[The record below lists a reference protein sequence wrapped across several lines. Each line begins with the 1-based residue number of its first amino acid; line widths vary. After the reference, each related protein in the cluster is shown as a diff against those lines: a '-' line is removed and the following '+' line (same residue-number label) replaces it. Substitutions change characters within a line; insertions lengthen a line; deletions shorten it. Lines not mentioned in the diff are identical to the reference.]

1 MMLSDGVGEKAHRSI
16 SLSIF
21 GEFLKLLLMSSI
33 WNVIRVLLISFYTIN
48 LNSRLWLKFD

>member
-21 GEFLKLLLMSSI
+21 GEFFEVIAAEIDLKCNTYRIYQLLHH
-33 WNVIRVLLISFYTIN
+33 
-48 LNSRLWLKFD
+48 KFE